1 MTTVA
6 ARTAAERPSS
16 AALLLGQLRYA
27 VVDLWRARVVM
38 VFTVAIPLVWL
49 LVIGFIAGNDA
60 VDESTGVRV
69 MQFVTPMAAAMG
81 ILYAAYPTVAI
92 SLAQAR
98 ETGVLKRVRG
108 TPLPAWIHVAGRIG
122 GAAVFALGSVAVM
135 LLVGVVLYDVQII
148 GRTFLATVVT
158 VVVAIG
164 AFAALGT
171 AFAALAR
178 SASVAQAGSIA
189 TAVVLTFV
197 SGLFSFGGTPPQW
210 METLGDVLPLKP
222 VADSL
227 ADQFNPFHPGSGWD
241 LARLGVVLAWG
252 VVAALVSVRSFRWEP
267 QAPRRDRDEVSAQ
280 DASDDA
286 EDGPRSGRVAA
297 ATARTPASAARAA
310 ADSAQRTVV
319 TGRRRP
325 VALLLDQTLAAAR
338 SAWRDG
344 GSLFFALIMPV
355 GLYAFML
362 STQGSTF
369 EVEGMRFSLFFAA
382 GMATWGSSVV
392 AFMNLPEAVATAR
405 DKGVLKRLRG
415 TPVTPWQYLAARM
428 VVAVLLALVI
438 TAAILVVGVL
448 GYDVELTAGALG
460 SALVV
465 VVLGTLS
472 MAACGFALAAFVPSA
487 RAVGAMG
494 LVVLLPLAFFSEVFV
509 VGGPAW
515 MGSVGSVFP
524 LKHFQNAL
532 AAALGLPGA
541 PLQGVH
547 LAVLALWAVGA
558 GAVALRFFRWDT
570 RTG

>member
-1 MTTVA
+1 MTAVA
-6 ARTAAERPSS
+6 ARAVGRPSS
-16 AALLLGQLRYA
+16 GALLLGQIRFA

-135 LLVGVVLYDVQII
+135 FGVGVLLYDVQIL

-158 VVVAIG
+158 VVVAIA

-178 SASVAQAGSIA
+178 TASVAQAGSIA

-197 SGLFSFGGTPPQW
+197 SGLFSFGGSTPPW
-210 METLGDVLPLKP
+210 MVTLGDALPLKP

-227 ADQFNPFHPGSGWD
+227 ADQFNPFHTGSGWD
-241 LARLGVVLAWG
+241 LPRLGVVAAWG
-252 VVAALVSVRSFRWEP
+252 LVALLVSVRAFRWEP
-267 QAPRRDRDEVSAQ
+267 QAPRRERDEATAARTRTGSAGTDPQ
-280 DASDDA
+280 TRADRGQASVVTTT
-286 EDGPRSGRVAA
+286 PRSAPAQVA
-297 ATARTPASAARAA
+297 
-310 ADSAQRTVV
+310 RTVV

-325 VALLLDQTLAAAR
+325 VAILLDQTVAAAR
-338 SAWRDG
+338 STWRDG

-362 STQGSTF
+362 STQGSAF

-382 GMATWGSSVV
+382 GMATWGASVV

-428 VVAVLLALVI
+428 VVAVVLALVI
-438 TAAILVVGVL
+438 AAAILVVGVL

-465 VVLGTLS
+465 VVVGTLS
-472 MAACGFALAAFVPSA
+472 MAACGFALAAFAPSA
-487 RAVGAMG
+487 RAVGAVG

-515 MGSVGSVFP
+515 MGTVGSLFP

-541 PLQGVH
+541 PLDGPH

-558 GAVALRFFRWDT
+558 GLVALRFFRWDT
-570 RTG
+570 RSG

>member
-1 MTTVA
+1 MTAVA
-6 ARTAAERPSS
+6 ARTTVGRPSS

-49 LVIGFIAGNDA
+49 LVIGFVAGNDA

-98 ETGVLKRVRG
+98 ESGVLKRVRG

-135 LLVGVVLYDVQII
+135 LGVGVLLYDVQIL

-158 VVVAIG
+158 VVVAIA

-178 SASVAQAGSIA
+178 TASVAQAGSIA

-197 SGLFSFGGTPPQW
+197 SGLFSFGGSTPQW
-210 METLGDVLPLKP
+210 MVTLGDALPLKP

-227 ADQFNPFHPGSGWD
+227 ADQFNPFHTGTGWD
-241 LARLGVVLAWG
+241 LPRLGVVAAWG
-252 VVAALVSVRSFRWEP
+252 LVALLVSVRAFRWEP
-267 QAPRRDRDEVSAQ
+267 QAPRRERD
-280 DASDDA
+280 DASA
-286 EDGPRSGRVAA
+286 GGMRSGTAGAEPQTPADRGRAST
-297 ATARTPASAARAA
+297 ATATRSAPAEAA
-310 ADSAQRTVV
+310 RTVV

-325 VALLLDQTLAAAR
+325 VALLLDQTVAAAR
-338 SAWRDG
+338 STWRDG

-362 STQGSTF
+362 STQGSSF

-448 GYDVELTAGALG
+448 AYDVELTAAALG

-487 RAVGAMG
+487 RAVGAVG

-515 MGSVGSVFP
+515 MGTVGSLFP

-541 PLQGVH
+541 PLEGAH

-558 GAVALRFFRWDT
+558 GLVSLRFFRWDT
-570 RTG
+570 HAG

>member
-6 ARTAAERPSS
+6 ARTAAARPST

-49 LVIGFIAGNDA
+49 LVIGFVAGNDA

-122 GAAVFALGSVAVM
+122 GAAVFAVGSVAVM
-135 LLVGVVLYDVQII
+135 LLVGVLLYDVQIL
-148 GRTFLATVVT
+148 GRTFVATVVT
-158 VVVAIG
+158 VVVAIA

-178 SASVAQAGSIA
+178 TASVAQAGSIA

-197 SGLFSFGGTPPQW
+197 SGLFSFGGSTPQW
-210 METLGDVLPLKP
+210 MVTLGDVLPLKP

-241 LARLGVVLAWG
+241 LPRLGVVAAWG
-252 VVAALVSVRSFRWEP
+252 LVALLVSVRAFRWEP
-267 QAPRRDRDEVSAQ
+267 RVPRRERDEASAGIRT
-280 DASDDA
+280 STST
-286 EDGPRSGRVAA
+286 P
-297 ATARTPASAARAA
+297 TPAAARAEA
-310 ADSAQRTVV
+310 AGAAPAAAVRTVV

-325 VALLLDQTLAAAR
+325 VALLLDQTAAAAR
-338 SAWRDG
+338 STWRDG

-369 EVEGMRFSLFFAA
+369 EVEGMRFALFFAA

-448 GYDVELTAGALG
+448 AFDVELTAGALG

-487 RAVGAMG
+487 RAVGAVG

-515 MGSVGSVFP
+515 MGTVGSLFP

-541 PLQGVH
+541 PLDGAH

-558 GAVALRFFRWDT
+558 GLVALRSFRWD
-570 RTG
+570 RRVG